1 MNMKEA
7 KFYSNLIEDKILCET
22 CPRGCIIPENKYGF
36 CRAYYNKSGRLYNVL
51 YGEIA
56 SLALDPIEKKPLF
69 HFYPGSKILSVGTNG
84 CNLRCQFC
92 QNWELVEGNNPTNK
106 ISSEVLLELAKRYDS
121 IGIAFTYNE
130 PTISFEF
137 VYDTFKLFKERG
149 LKTVLV
155 TNGYINEKPLL
166 NLLTVVDALNID
178 LKSIKG
184 DFYKK
189 ICKGNVE
196 PVKRSIKLSYEQS
209 FVEVT
214 NLIIPTLNDTK
225 EEFLEL
231 RDFIANISPDIPLHL
246 SRYFPNY
253 KLTIPETPI
262 ETLLVAFDIM
272 KEKLNYVYIGNA
284 MIDGK
289 ENSYC
294 PNCGNLLV
302 NRIGYSVDII
312 GITKDVRC
320 SKCNIKVPFIIS
332 SSNYLSL

>member
-1 MNMKEA
+1 VKEA
-7 KFYSNLIEDKILCET
+7 KFYSRLNEDKILCET
-22 CPRGCIIPENKYGF
+22 CPRGCIIYKNKYGF
-36 CRAYYNKSGRLYNVL
+36 CKAYYNESGKLYNVL
-51 YGEIA
+51 YGEIV
-56 SLALDPIEKKPLF
+56 SIALDPIEKKPLF

-92 QNWELVEGNNPTNK
+92 QNWELVEGNNQTNNVSPE
-106 ISSEVLLELAKRYDS
+106 ILLDLAKEYDS

-130 PTISFEF
+130 PTISYEF
-137 VYDTFKLFKERG
+137 VYDTFKLFKEQG
-149 LKTVLV
+149 LKTALV

-166 NLLTVVDALNID
+166 NLLPLVDALNID
-178 LKSIKG
+178 LKSTKSE
-184 DFYKK
+184 FYKK

-196 PVKRSIKLSYEQS
+196 PVKRSIELSHEHS

-214 NLIIPTLNDTK
+214 NLIIPSLNDTK
-225 EEFLEL
+225 EEFFEL

-253 KLTIPETPI
+253 KMKIPKTPI

-272 KEKLNYVYIGNA
+272 REKLNYVYIGNA
-284 MIDGK
+284 MIEGK

-302 NRIGYSVDII
+302 SRTGYLANVV

-320 SKCNIKVPFIIS
+320 SKCNIKVPFII
-332 SSNYLSL
+332 

>member
-1 MNMKEA
+1 MKEA
-7 KFYSNLIEDKILCET
+7 KFYSRLNEDKILCET
-22 CPRGCIIPENKYGF
+22 CPRGCIIYKNKYGF
-36 CRAYYNKSGRLYNVL
+36 CKAYYNESGKLYNVL
-51 YGEIA
+51 YGEIV
-56 SLALDPIEKKPLF
+56 SIGLDPIEKKPLF

-92 QNWELVEGNNPTNK
+92 QNWELVEGNNQTNNVSPE
-106 ISSEVLLELAKRYDS
+106 ILLDLAKEYDS

-130 PTISFEF
+130 PTISYEF
-137 VYDTFKLFKERG
+137 VYDTFKLFKEQG
-149 LKTVLV
+149 LKTALV

-166 NLLTVVDALNID
+166 NLLPLVDALNID
-178 LKSIKG
+178 LKSTKSE
-184 DFYKK
+184 FYKK

-196 PVKRSIKLSYEQS
+196 PVKRTIELSHEHS

-214 NLIIPTLNDTK
+214 NLIIPSLNDTK
-225 EEFLEL
+225 EEFFEL

-253 KLTIPETPI
+253 KMKIPKTPI

-272 KEKLNYVYIGNA
+272 REKLNYVYIGNA
-284 MIDGK
+284 MIEGK

-302 NRIGYSVDII
+302 SRTGYLANVV

-320 SKCNIKVPFIIS
+320 SKCNIKVPFII
-332 SSNYLSL
+332 

>member
-1 MNMKEA
+1 MKEA
-7 KFYSNLIEDKILCET
+7 KFYSRLNEDKILCET
-22 CPRGCIIPENKYGF
+22 CPRGCIIYKNKYGF
-36 CRAYYNKSGRLYNVL
+36 CKAYYNESGKLYNVL
-51 YGEIA
+51 YGEIV
-56 SLALDPIEKKPLF
+56 SIALDPIEKKPLF

-92 QNWELVEGNNPTNK
+92 QNWELVEGNNQTNNVSPE
-106 ISSEVLLELAKRYDS
+106 ILLDLAKEYDS

-130 PTISFEF
+130 PTISYEF
-137 VYDTFKLFKERG
+137 VYDTFKLFKEQG
-149 LKTVLV
+149 LKTALV

-166 NLLTVVDALNID
+166 NLLPLVDALNID
-178 LKSIKG
+178 LKSTKSE
-184 DFYKK
+184 FYKK

-196 PVKRSIKLSYEQS
+196 PVKRTIELSHEHS

-214 NLIIPTLNDTK
+214 NLIIPSLNDTK
-225 EEFLEL
+225 EEFFEL

-253 KLTIPETPI
+253 KMKIPKTPI

-272 KEKLNYVYIGNA
+272 REKLNYVYIGNA
-284 MIDGK
+284 MIEGK
-289 ENSYC
+289 ENSDC

-302 NRIGYSVDII
+302 SRTGYLANVV

-320 SKCNIKVPFIIS
+320 SKCNIKVPFII
-332 SSNYLSL
+332 

>member
-7 KFYSNLIEDKILCET
+7 KFYSKLNGDKILCET

-92 QNWELVEGNNPTNK
+92 QNWELVEGNNQTNNVSPE
-106 ISSEVLLELAKRYDS
+106 ILLDLAKEYDS

-130 PTISFEF
+130 PTISYEF
-137 VYDTFKLFKERG
+137 VYDTFKLFKEQG
-149 LKTVLV
+149 LKTALV

-166 NLLTVVDALNID
+166 NLLPLVDALNID
-178 LKSIKG
+178 LKSTKSE
-184 DFYKK
+184 FYKK

-196 PVKRSIKLSYEQS
+196 PVKRSIELSHEHS

-214 NLIIPTLNDTK
+214 NLIIPSLNDTK
-225 EEFLEL
+225 EEFFEL

-253 KLTIPETPI
+253 KMKIPKTPI

-272 KEKLNYVYIGNA
+272 REKLNYVYIGNA
-284 MIDGK
+284 MIEGK

-302 NRIGYSVDII
+302 SRTGYLANVV

-320 SKCNIKVPFIIS
+320 SKCNIKVPFII
-332 SSNYLSL
+332 

>member
-1 MNMKEA
+1 MKEA
-7 KFYSNLIEDKILCET
+7 KFYSKLNEDKILCET

-36 CRAYYNKSGRLYNVL
+36 CKAYHNESGKLYNVR
-51 YGEIA
+51 YGEIV
-56 SLALDPIEKKPLF
+56 SIGLDPIEKKPLF

-92 QNWELVEGNNPTNK
+92 QNWELVEGNNPTNNVNP
-106 ISSEVLLELAKRYDS
+106 EVLLELAEEYDS

-130 PTISFEF
+130 PTISYEF
-137 VYDTFKLFKERG
+137 VYDTFKLFKEHD
-149 LKTVLV
+149 LKTVFV

-166 NLLTVVDALNID
+166 NLLPLVDALNID
-178 LKSIKG
+178 LKSIKSE
-184 DFYKK
+184 FYKK
-189 ICKGNVE
+189 ICKGNIE
-196 PVKRSIKLSYEQS
+196 PVKRSIELSCKYS

-214 NLIIPTLNDTK
+214 NLIIPSLNDTK
-225 EEFLEL
+225 EEFFEL

-272 KEKLNYVYIGNA
+272 REKLNYVYIGNA
-284 MIDGK
+284 IIEGK

-302 NRIGYSVDII
+302 SRIGYSVNVS
-312 GITKDVRC
+312 GITKDTRC
-320 SKCNIKVPFIIS
+320 NKCNIKLPFII
-332 SSNYLSL
+332 

>member
-1 MNMKEA
+1 MKEA
-7 KFYSNLIEDKILCET
+7 KFYSRLNEDKILCET
-22 CPRGCIIPENKYGF
+22 CPRGCIIYKNKYGF
-36 CRAYYNKSGRLYNVL
+36 CKAYYNESGKLYNVL
-51 YGEIA
+51 YGEIV
-56 SLALDPIEKKPLF
+56 SIALDPIEKKPLF

-92 QNWELVEGNNPTNK
+92 QNWELVEGNNQTNNVSPE
-106 ISSEVLLELAKRYDS
+106 ILLDLAKEYDS

-130 PTISFEF
+130 PTISYEF
-137 VYDTFKLFKERG
+137 VYDTFKLFKEQG
-149 LKTVLV
+149 LKTALV

-166 NLLTVVDALNID
+166 NLLPLVDALNID
-178 LKSIKG
+178 LKSTKSE
-184 DFYKK
+184 FYKK

-196 PVKRSIKLSYEQS
+196 PVKRTIELSHEHS

-214 NLIIPTLNDTK
+214 NLIIPSLNDTK
-225 EEFLEL
+225 EEFFEL

-253 KLTIPETPI
+253 KMKIPKTPI

-272 KEKLNYVYIGNA
+272 REKLNYVYIGNA
-284 MIDGK
+284 MIEGK

-302 NRIGYSVDII
+302 SRTGYLANVV

-320 SKCNIKVPFIIS
+320 SKCNIKVPFII
-332 SSNYLSL
+332 